1 MKLFHYR
8 KDGVNCQE
16 YAQVSADNMMQVI
29 LMVVLSIQQNWLG
42 VGEQLKDVRLNG
54 AESRFLW
61 GNKIKTY
68 EYLQAN
74 SHQLYTDAM
83 AAINSGDSDRD
94 KARALMEVFLRV
106 DGLGIPKAG
115 FTCQLMAG
123 LVGCMDVHNIRLY
136 RLDIKDLSLSKN
148 PKTSKGVDANNKKVW
163 AYIDVCH
170 RIGTETLWDNWCNF
184 LATTSKRW
192 IDGAHVSAVHYSYL
206 TDA

>member
-1 MKLFHYR
+1 MYTE
-8 KDGVNCQE
+8 DAINCQQ
-16 YAQVSADNMMQVI
+16 YAQKSEANLMNVGMMVS
-29 LMVVLSIQQNWLG
+29 LSIQQNWLS
-42 VGEQLKDVRLNG
+42 VGDQMTDVHKLG
-54 AESRFLW
+54 IESRFLW

-83 AAINSGDSDRD
+83 AVINSGDSDRD
-94 KARALMEVFLRV
+94 KARALMAVFLRV

-115 FTCQLMAG
+115 FMCQLVAG
-123 LVGCMDVHNIRLY
+123 LVGCMDVHNIRMY

-170 RIGTETLWDNWCNF
+170 EKGTETLWDNWCNF

>member
-1 MKLFHYR
+1 MYTE
-8 KDGVNCQE
+8 DAINCQQ
-16 YAQVSADNMMQVI
+16 YAQKSHDNMVDVA
-29 LMVVLSIQQNWLG
+29 LMVSLSIQQNWLS
-42 VGEQLKDVRLNG
+42 VGDQLADVNKCG
-54 AESRFLW
+54 IESKFLW
-61 GNKIKTY
+61 GNKRKTY
-68 EYLQAN
+68 EYLQDN
-74 SHQLYTDAM
+74 SYKLYTDAM
-83 AAINSGDSDRD
+83 AVINSGDSDRD

>member
-74 SHQLYTDAM
+74 SHQLYADAM

-170 RIGTETLWDNWCNF
+170 DIGTESLWDIWCDL
-184 LATTSKRW
+184 LATKSKHW
-192 IDGAHVSAVHYSYL
+192 KSGAHVSAVHYSYL

>member
-1 MKLFHYR
+1 MYTE
-8 KDGVNCQE
+8 DAINCQQ
-16 YAQVSADNMMQVI
+16 YAQKSHDNMVDVA
-29 LMVVLSIQQNWLG
+29 LMVSLSIQQNWLS
-42 VGEQLKDVRLNG
+42 VGDQLADVNRCG
-54 AESRFLW
+54 IESKFLW
-61 GNKIKTY
+61 GNKRKTY
-68 EYLQAN
+68 EYLQDN
-74 SHQLYTDAM
+74 SYKLYTDAM
-83 AAINSGDSDRD
+83 AVINSGDSDRD
-94 KARALMEVFLRV
+94 KARALMAVFLRV

-115 FTCQLMAG
+115 FMCQLMAG

-148 PKTSKGVDANNKKVW
+148 PKTSKGIDANNKKVW

>member
-1 MKLFHYR
+1 MYTE
-8 KDGVNCQE
+8 DAINCQQ
-16 YAQVSADNMMQVI
+16 YAQKSHDNMVDVA
-29 LMVVLSIQQNWLG
+29 LMVSLSIQQNWLS
-42 VGEQLKDVRLNG
+42 VGDQLADVNRCG
-54 AESRFLW
+54 IESKFLW
-61 GNKIKTY
+61 GNKRKTY
-68 EYLQAN
+68 EYLQDN
-74 SHQLYTDAM
+74 SYKLYTDAM
-83 AAINSGDSDRD
+83 AVINSGDSDRD
-94 KARALMEVFLRV
+94 KARALMAVFLRV

-115 FTCQLMAG
+115 FMCQLMAG

-148 PKTSKGVDANNKKVW
+148 PKTSKGIDANNKKVW

-170 RIGTETLWDNWCNF
+170 GIGTETLWDNWCNF